1 MDKVLV
7 EIGTISRVKINRPE
21 KHNALDIETVELIVR
36 AMAKASECKECRSIV
51 ISGSGGSA
59 FCSGADLN
67 YLYGISSQAEA
78 EKAFD
83 LFYKLRRSII
93 DSGKFVVAMIDGYCL
108 GGGNEIAIACDA
120 RFASKGSF
128 FGQPEVKLGLV
139 PGGGSTYALAQLV
152 GLPKAKEMILT
163 GRNMDAYEAL
173 YIGLVNGIFEKAEL
187 SAAVDSLCNSVAAC
201 SPGAVAMA
209 KSAINK
215 VYEPD
220 YRNERIAF
228 ARSVVGQEAKDGIR
242 AFLDH
247 KQPKFSRG
255 V

>member
-7 EIGTISRVKINRPE
+7 EIGAVSRVTINRPE
-21 KHNALDIETVELIVR
+21 KHNALDTETAELIVK
-36 AMAKASECKECRSIV
+36 AMMEASASKECRSII

-67 YLYGISSQAEA
+67 YLYGLSSQAEA

-83 LFYKLRRSII
+83 LFYRLRRSII
-93 DSGKFVVAMIDGYCL
+93 DSSKFVVAMIDGYCL

-120 RFASKGSF
+120 RLASKGSF
-128 FGQPEVKLGLV
+128 FGQPEVRLGLV

-163 GRNMDAYEAL
+163 GRNIDAYEAL
-173 YIGLVNGIFEKAEL
+173 DIGLVNGIFEKAEL
-187 SAAVDSLCNSVAAC
+187 SVAVGSLCNSVAAC

-215 VYEPD
+215 AYEPD
-220 YRNERIAF
+220 YRNERMAF
-228 ARSVVGQEAKDGIR
+228 ARSVINPEAKDGIR

-247 KQPKFSRG
+247 KQPRFSRE